1 MSTDSLENFSI
12 KYLIIC
18 YRIYIVDITLCPS
31 TKHQSAAKF
40 YGNAFRNQDD
50 PTAYGS
56 TLKNEYDPTVYGR
69 TPKNQEPTVIR
80 GTPKIRIQQ
89 LI

>member
-1 MSTDSLENFSI
+1 MSTDCRANFNI
-12 KYLIIC
+12 KYLIIS
-18 YRIYIVDITLCPS
+18 YLIYIVDKTLCPS
-31 TKHQSAAKF
+31 TKHLSVAKF
-40 YGNAFRNQDD
+40 YENAFRNQDD
-50 PTAYGS
+50 PPVYGS
-56 TLKNEYDPTVYGR
+56 TLQNEYDPTVYGR

>member
-56 TLKNEYDPTVYGR
+56 TLKNEYDPTVYGI
-69 TPKNQEPTVIR
+69 PL
-80 GTPKIRIQQ
+80 KIKSQQ
-89 LI
+89 LYEELQKSGYNN